1 MMNFYL
7 TWGAGIIIGILIG
20 KWIDDHYGGGGPR
33 GGGEA
38 VVCG

>member
-1 MMNFYL
+1 MSFYV
-7 TWGAGIIIGILIG
+7 TWSIGVIVGVLLG
-20 KWIDDHYGGGGPR
+20 KWINDNYGPRGPR